1 MVDCLK
7 SFSSEIR
14 NILKIVLSKSVLSSN
29 KYMIFHKG
37 ISHLLL
43 CTFTFDEEDKWDTF
57 ILLQFFKNIF
67 VVHLPYLKC
76 IKNLKY
82 HFENP

>member
-37 ISHLLL
+37 ILHLLL
-43 CTFTFDEEDKWDTF
+43 CTFTFDEADKWDTF
-57 ILLQFFKNIF
+57 ILLQFLGALVI
-67 VVHLPYLKC
+67 
-76 IKNLKY
+76 I
-82 HFENP
+82 